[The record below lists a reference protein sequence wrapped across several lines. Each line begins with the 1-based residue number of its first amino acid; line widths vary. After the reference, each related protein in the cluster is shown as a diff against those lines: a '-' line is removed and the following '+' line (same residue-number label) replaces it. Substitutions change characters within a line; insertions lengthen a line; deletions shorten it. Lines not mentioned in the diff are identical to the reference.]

1 MNNTNFLPL
10 VSCKKLY
17 KSYYDGDN
25 YTDVLHNIT
34 FDIKSGQM
42 IAIVGSS
49 GSGKSTLL
57 HLLGGLELPSK
68 GDIVFNGQSI
78 ITMNSKEKSI
88 LRNRDIGFIYQFH
101 HLLPD
106 FNALENVAIPLLIA
120 KKKRKE
126 ATSQALEMLSIVGL
140 KNRAEYKPYE
150 LSGGE
155 RQRVAIARALV
166 NSPRLIM
173 ADEPTG
179 NLDIRNAR
187 LIFDLIQK
195 INEKKGTTFLVV
207 THDLS
212 LAQCLTFHIEMNN
225 GRLNFSNFF

>member
-1 MNNTNFLPL
+1 
-10 VSCKKLY
+10 
-17 KSYYDGDN
+17 
-25 YTDVLHNIT
+25 
-34 FDIKSGQM
+34 M